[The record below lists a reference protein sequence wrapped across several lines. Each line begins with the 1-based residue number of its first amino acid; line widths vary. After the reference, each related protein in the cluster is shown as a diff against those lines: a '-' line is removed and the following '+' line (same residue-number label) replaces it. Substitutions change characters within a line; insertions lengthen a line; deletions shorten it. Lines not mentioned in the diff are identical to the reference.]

1 MQDNQKPDDF
11 TPPDSRS
18 DYHPLL
24 SNWKPLEQALR
35 YACDV
40 EADFY
45 TDAATMIN
53 ALKCILSTPE
63 INALHQL
70 RIYRNELVHK
80 QKVTHFD
87 HAGVKSTKFI
97 QESARLAARL
107 NSFSESERR
116 SAHNALLSGQI
127 STTAEEDAWRRLHQK
142 LRDLTSQQSP
152 YECINTLSKQAP
164 RTLIDK
170 LHQLRKTW
178 AAISHE
184 GLEKESF
191 VSEINA
197 ILPLLS
203 DRERLLADKIKEDA
217 YTYWPGAGILAPE
230 LQKAWNLFA
239 DWFAG
244 KGGSLDTFFESIEEI
259 AKEEDALKEKLH
271 KIRMLKNKIGNQQKP
286 DTDATAELIAMIQS
300 VAIRRNKTE
309 SLKENPIK
317 IPKEKFTAETTCPN
331 QHCSQ
336 KLRFKASS
344 FDIWLRCPK
353 CKIEFSPKQTVTV
366 FC

>member
-1 MQDNQKPDDF
+1 MRDNQKPEDS

-45 TDAATMIN
+45 TDAATLIN

-107 NSFSESERR
+107 NSFSESERQ
-116 SAHNALLSGQI
+116 SAHNALLSGQVFR
-127 STTAEEDAWRRLHQK
+127 TAEEEAWRSLNQK
-142 LRDLTSQQSP
+142 LRELTSQQSP
-152 YECINTLSKQAP
+152 YDCIVSLSSQAP

-184 GLEKESF
+184 GLEKEGF

-203 DRERLLADKIKEDA
+203 DRERLLADRNAEDA
-217 YTYWPGAGILAPE
+217 TREKEAAIKLWPGAGALAPE
-230 LQKAWNLFA
+230 VNLAWNSFQV
-239 DWFAG
+239 WFKD
-244 KGGSLDTFFESIEEI
+244 KGGNFGNFWESINNISKTEEI
-259 AKEEDALKEKLH
+259 LCQRLH
-271 KIRMLKNKIGNQQKP
+271 KIRILRNKIAKETVHDLSAASELIQLIKSVTIPVSQQKP
-286 DTDATAELIAMIQS
+286 Q
-300 VAIRRNKTE
+300 
-309 SLKENPIK
+309 ENQYI
-317 IPKEKFTAETTCPN
+317 IEGTISCPGC
-331 QHCSQ
+331 QQ
-336 KLRFKASS
+336 KLRFKSS
-344 FDIWLRCPK
+344 QPEIRLRCPK
-353 CKIEFSPKQTVTV
+353 CKKEFKV
-366 FC
+366 